1 MSERELIKRAKNGDF
16 SAFAELIAPE
26 KARIFGLA
34 LKMTGNRSDAEDVM
48 QDSLI
53 KAIDNIDRFREESS
67 FGTWLYSI
75 ALNQAR
81 SLIAKQKQIELKPI
95 EDYLP
100 AGTEDDLHGTGSQRL
115 FDWQDPHKLLEN
127 QELRTIIEQGL
138 SELPPKYR
146 EAFLLRYYEQLSI
159 KEIAE
164 LIGESVAAAKSRVL
178 RARLALRDH
187 LSKAFEDSYGK
198 KVS

>member
-1 MSERELIKRAKNGDF
+1 MSEQELIKRAKNGDF
-16 SAFAELIAPE
+16 NAFAELIAPE
-26 KARIFGLA
+26 KERIFGLA

-53 KAIDNIDRFREESS
+53 KAIDNIDRFRSESS

-81 SLIAKQKQIELKPI
+81 SLLARQKKTELLPI

-100 AGTEDDLHGTGSQRL
+100 AGAEDDLHGTGSQRL
-115 FDWQDPHKLLEN
+115 FDWQDPHQMLEN
-127 QELRTIIEQGL
+127 QELREIIEQGL
-138 SELPPKYR
+138 SELPPQYR
-146 EAFLLRYYEQLSI
+146 EAFLLRYHEQMSI
-159 KEIAE
+159 KEIAGM
-164 LIGESVAAAKSRVL
+164 IGQSVAATKSRVM